1 MVYDAAG
8 NIIDKK
14 FWPKQSYLSKIGC
27 GTGTSGRFILKYDNL
42 GRVVYYRNF
51 RDGEYSLIS
60 YTCNGKKTQT
70 FSLSDNELQNEEFRF
85 VYEANKLVK
94 IIQDPMII
102 TIKKDDKTLL
112 PIYLE
117 VSELNAERKIFRIN
131 YSKE

>member
-1 MVYDAAG
+1 LVYDAAG